1 MKLEVLRFN
10 SADDFTN
17 GILFDVSNNKRKF
30 LCYTLEDQAQTT
42 KVFGE
47 TRIPANTYNL
57 SLRKE
62 GGFHTRY
69 SKKMGATH
77 RGMIHVD
84 DVPNFKYIL
93 WHIGND
99 DDDTAGCLLLG
110 KTSADNFIGASTDA
124 YKAVYPSIAAAIETG
139 EKVTVTYIDYDGDI
153 ITNKATDYKPPS
165 DDNVYEE
172 LQQIKTEITA
182 LRKAWILKGLQVD

>member
-153 ITNKATDYKPPS
+153 ISNKATDYKPQS

>member
-110 KTSADNFIGASTDA
+110 KTSADNFIGSSTDA

-153 ITNKATDYKPPS
+153 ISNKATDYKPQS

>member
-110 KTSADNFIGASTDA
+110 KTSADNFIGSSTDA

-139 EKVTVTYIDYDGDI
+139 EKVTVTYIDYDVIKLDV
-153 ITNKATDYKPPS
+153 NK
-165 DDNVYEE
+165 
-172 LQQIKTEITA
+172 
-182 LRKAWILKGLQVD
+182 WIGIGFILLSSVVLVMG

>member
-30 LCYTLEDQAQTT
+30 LAYTLEDEARTV
-42 KVFGE
+42 KVAGE
-47 TRIPANTYNL
+47 TRIPSGEYNL

-62 GGFHTRY
+62 GGFDTRY
-69 SKKMGATH
+69 KSKFSFH
-77 RGMIHVD
+77 IGMIHVD

-110 KTSADNFIGASTDA
+110 KTSQDGFIGSSTVA
-124 YKAVYPSIAAAIETG
+124 YSEVYKYVAPVIESG
-139 EKVTVTYIDYDGDI
+139 EKVTVKYIDYDGDI
-153 ITNKATDYKPPS
+153 ISNKATDYKPPAE
-165 DDNVYEE
+165 DNVLEE
-172 LQQIKTEITA
+172 LKQIKTELTA

>member
-17 GILFDVSNNKRKF
+17 GILFNVSNNKRQF
-30 LCYTLEDQAQTT
+30 LAYTLEDQAQTT

-69 SKKMGATH
+69 KTKFGSMHK
-77 RGMIHVD
+77 GMIHVD

-110 KTSADNFIGASTDA
+110 KTSADNFIGSSTDA
-124 YKAVYPSIAAAIETG
+124 YKSVYPAIADAIESG
-139 EKVTVTYIDYDGDI
+139 EEVTVEYIDYDGNI
-153 ITNKATDYKPPS
+153 LSNKATDYKPPAE
-165 DDNVYEE
+165 DNVLEE
-172 LQQIKTEITA
+172 LKQIKTELAA